1 MRLPAGTLGQLAAH
15 DLPGDHPPVGL
26 VQVTRLDQPG
36 HAISR
41 RRSTR
46 SATTPALVSS
56 SNHGGPCTVVDGTR
70 NPPANATTPASC
82 PTPAARPWYDP
93 SQMQGDT
100 GLLTAVSNIREDA
113 PAGLDTT
120 TPNVA
125 RIYDYLLG
133 GKDNFAADRA
143 AAGPLLA
150 VIPDVA
156 AIAADNR
163 AFLGRAVR
171 YLTGQG
177 IRQFLD
183 LGSGLPTRSNVHEV
197 ARQHAPGTRAV
208 YVDYDPVVALHGKA
222 LRRPAATSPCS
233 HADLAEPSSILEHPD
248 LLRVLDLSLPVGLIC
263 ASALHFVPDEADPW
277 GIIARYRDRL
287 CPGSYLAI
295 THAPARV
302 PGEDPDHDEENA
314 AEVFRQTSAPLHMRT
329 LAEIQRFF
337 DGFELVPPGVVFM
350 QDWHPDPGG
359 SRRWPVPVIPG
370 GSRPQAA
377 GRPAR
382 LPLRLSW
389 ISK

>member
-1 MRLPAGTLGQLAAH
+1 M
-15 DLPGDHPPVGL
+15 
-26 VQVTRLDQPG
+26 
-36 HAISR
+36 
-41 RRSTR
+41 
-46 SATTPALVSS
+46 
-56 SNHGGPCTVVDGTR
+56 
-70 NPPANATTPASC
+70 
-82 PTPAARPWYDP
+82 
-93 SQMQGDT
+93 
-100 GLLTAVSNIREDA
+100 LTAVSNIREDA

-143 AAGPLLA
+143 AAGQLLA

-171 YLTGQG
+171 YLTSQG

-183 LGSGLPTRSNVHEV
+183 LGSGLPTGANVHEV
-197 ARQHAPGTRAV
+197 ARQYAPGTRVV

-222 LRRPAATSPCS
+222 LLAPGRDVAVLARRPGRALLRPRAPRPAAGAGP
-233 HADLAEPSSILEHPD
+233 E
-248 LLRVLDLSLPVGLIC
+248 LPVGLIC
-263 ASALHFVPDEADPW
+263 ASVLHFVPDEADPW

-295 THAPARV
+295 THAPSRV

-350 QDWHPDPGG
+350 QDWRPDPAA

-377 GRPAR
+377 GRPGEVSASA
-382 LPLRLSW
+382 LFW
-389 ISK
+389 ISLVISRDSRWELRGGKPDPPR